1 MTTGAYELPAPALMQ
16 PESEHDGDGGP
27 LVSYYTAD
35 QVRAAIQ
42 QERARVA
49 TIVQDEIARA
59 EALMAVEE
67 GGKPVFDPGQMD
79 AGICALRTVAA
90 AIRAG

>member
-1 MTTGAYELPAPALMQ
+1 MTDTYELPAPALMQ

-42 QERARVA
+42 QERERIAA
-49 TIVQDEIARA
+49 IVQNEIARA
-59 EALMAVEE
+59 EALMTLEE
-67 GGKPVFDPGQMD
+67 GGSPVFDREQTE

>member
-1 MTTGAYELPAPALMQ
+1 MTTEAYELPAPALMQ

-35 QVRAAIQ
+35 QVRAAIIA
-42 QERARVA
+42 ERER
-49 TIVQDEIARA
+49 
-59 EALMAVEE
+59 
-67 GGKPVFDPGQMD
+67 
-79 AGICALRTVAA
+79 CALIVDYVETPTFRHGGREYDNTTLLRQQIAA

>member
-1 MTTGAYELPAPALMQ
+1 LMQ

-42 QERARVA
+42 QERERCASLCE
-49 TIVQDEIARA
+49 QLNWDH
-59 EALMAVEE
+59 
-67 GGKPVFDPGQMD
+67 
-79 AGICALRTVAA
+79 ALRADLEVGGGDGTWHSGVLDCAA